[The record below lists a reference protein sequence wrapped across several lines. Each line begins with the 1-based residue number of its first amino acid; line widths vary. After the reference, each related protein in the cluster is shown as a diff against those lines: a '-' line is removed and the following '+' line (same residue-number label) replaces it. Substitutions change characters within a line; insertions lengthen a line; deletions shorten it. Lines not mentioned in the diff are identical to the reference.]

1 VFVLLLALVC
11 SLPAALS
18 AQVVRGLVRD
28 SASGAPAAG
37 VLVALIDGTSGERR
51 TVLTDESGQFTIA
64 AARAGSFTLETKRIG
79 VRPVLTPQFSLAA
92 GETRQFDM
100 AVAAVAARLAAVRVT
115 GKSYCADR
123 LKEGGETATLWEE
136 IRAAL
141 TATLITRERRAFP
154 VTISRFRRVFDPK
167 GLQVRSE
174 ERSEQSGL
182 TSNPFTSVPIPTLS
196 SEGYIVPDTAG
207 QLSYRAPDVDALL
220 SDMFVRDHC
229 FRMVEGTGNKRGLLG
244 LAFQPTSARRVP
256 DIAGVIWLDEA
267 SRELRRLEFNYTDDP
282 SEGLW
287 PRFPSYIDY
296 ARLPSGAWIIQRWS
310 IRMPLVELERRDP
323 TNPLLAG
330 QGTRRRLVAILEE
343 GAEASVGHRQ
353 PGVARA
359 LAGTVFDS
367 SAGRPLAGARVSLRG
382 TPFGAESDAGGRFR
396 VQLPDSGTYLLAFD
410 HPRLD
415 SLGYD
420 VPARAVRVVDTLTTA
435 DVAVPPLAKVRSE
448 LCPGLRGG
456 STTAVVL
463 GTIRTAGGA
472 PAAWATLRYRWS
484 RFEAAPM
491 TEGSPLPA
499 GAPIPVLQSA
509 PGATLV
515 ADSRGRYVICDVPAG
530 RYRLSLESP
539 TGEVAESDVKVDA
552 GEIVVRD
559 LTLRR

>member
-1 VFVLLLALVC
+1 
-11 SLPAALS
+11 
-18 AQVVRGLVRD
+18 
-28 SASGAPAAG
+28 
-37 VLVALIDGTSGERR
+37 VLVALIHAGSGERR

-64 AARAGSFTLETKRIG
+64 AAGAGSFTLETKRIG
-79 VRPVLTPQFSLAA
+79 VRPVLTPRFSLAT
-92 GETRQFDM
+92 GETRQFDL

-123 LKEGGETATLWEE
+123 LKEGAETATLWEE

-141 TATLITRERRAFP
+141 TATLITRERRVFP
-154 VTISRFRRVFDPK
+154 VTISRFRRAFEPK

-182 TSNPFTSVPIPTLS
+182 ASNPFRSVPISTLS
-196 SEGYIVPDTAG
+196 SHGYIVPDG
-207 QLSYRAPDVDALL
+207 DSLLYHAPDVDVLL

-229 FRMVEGTGNKRGLLG
+229 FRMVEGTGNKRGLVG

-282 SEGLW
+282 FEGLW
-287 PRFPSYIDY
+287 PQFPSYIDY
-296 ARLPSGAWIIQRWS
+296 ARLPSGAWIVQRWS
-310 IRMPLVELERRDP
+310 IRLPLVELERPDA

-330 QGTRRRLVAILEE
+330 QGLRRRLVAIVEE

-353 PGVARA
+353 AGVARA

-382 TPFGAESDAGGRFR
+382 TPFGAPSDAGGRFR
-396 VQLPDSGTYLLAFD
+396 VQIPDSGTYLLAFD

-420 VPARAVRVVDTLTTA
+420 VPARTIRVVDTLTTV

-448 LCPGLRGG
+448 LCPGSRGG

-463 GTIRTAGGA
+463 GTIRTPTGA

-484 RFEAAPM
+484 RFEAAPV
-491 TEGSPLPA
+491 TESSPVPA
-499 GAPIPVLQSA
+499 GAPVPVLQSA

-530 RYRLSLESP
+530 RYRLSLQSQ

-552 GEIVVRD
+552 GQIVLRD
-559 LTLRR
+559 MTLRR